1 MNQVR
6 VSNWRKIQHDYRTY
20 VDSKAL
26 GAAQKPTW
34 CFTYVSTCG
43 TVVET
48 NKTNRN
54 KGGAMNNKWLSV
66 KKQIEIIALSGV
78 RTNGEI
84 SAISAA
90 KFADGREG
98 VVVHYDNGAVRKIAV
113 GQDRVEV
120 TYLATRR

>member
-1 MNQVR
+1 MSLTLPDKAAAPDVPKVRLALHLCQRMWYHERDQQNQ
-6 VSNWRKIQHDYRTY
+6 SRK
-20 VDSKAL
+20 
-26 GAAQKPTW
+26 
-34 CFTYVSTCG
+34 
-43 TVVET
+43 
-48 NKTNRN
+48 

-66 KKQIEIIALSGV
+66 EKQIEIIALSGV